1 MIQATPEGTEQVAET
16 QTETVRPKK
25 VSMPMP
31 PPQSN
36 PPGIER
42 KIALGAAGN
51 SPLNQALLRSRS
63 V

>member
-1 MIQATPEGTEQVAET
+1 
-16 QTETVRPKK
+16 
-25 VSMPMP
+25 MP

-36 PPGIER
+36 PTGIER